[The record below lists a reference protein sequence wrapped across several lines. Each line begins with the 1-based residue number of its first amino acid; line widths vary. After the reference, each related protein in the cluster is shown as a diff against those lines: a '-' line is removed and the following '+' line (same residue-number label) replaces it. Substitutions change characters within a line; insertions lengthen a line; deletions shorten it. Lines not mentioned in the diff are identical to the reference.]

1 MAEAFDWERKAIGAA
16 VSVFLVISAICLFI
30 AGSLADRFPLCLIL
44 SSGLAPS
51 AARIGA
57 LGFVTAPWQVIAL
70 YGMVFGIGAGLASP
84 PPVGVMLTRRFPNR
98 TGFANAA
105 AITGMGPGQL
115 VIIAG
120 LSLVLADAGWR
131 AVFIWLGIANHHWY
145 RLSFGPCR
153 NAPTPLW
160 RARRCFPPLDHSGH
174 LTDAIFL
181 TFNQCLSH
189 LRI

>member
-105 AITGMGPGQL
+105 AIKGMGPGQL

-131 AVFIWLGIANHHWY
+131 AVFIWLGIANHTLVPFIFWTLQE
-145 RLSFGPCR
+145 RADTAVARPEVLPTFGSFGPSYGR
-153 NAPTPLW
+153 HISD
-160 RARRCFPPLDHSGH
+160 F
-174 LTDAIFL
+174 
-181 TFNQCLSH
+181 
-189 LRI
+189 